1 MDNRIILNDFEK
13 ALGNLEAAISVP
25 AETDLERA
33 GCIQY
38 FGFCFESDDVPG
50 EYIWNIFTEYGG
62 MQPRETICPAYWLQ
76 LPHYPISE

>member
-1 MDNRIILNDFEK
+1 MCKWNPASEIPPVYVEIVILEEK
-13 ALGNLEAAISVP
+13 IGKEHITP
-25 AETDLERA
+25 
-33 GCIQY
+33 Y
-38 FGFCFESDDVPG
+38 FGFCFENEDVPG